1 MSVNE
6 LFKTDLKVVNLG
18 LKSFYNDL
26 KSQNV
31 QTVHVNWKPR
41 AGGNKK
47 MANLLDR
54 LKSTR

>member
-6 LFKTDLKVVNLG
+6 LFEKDLKVINIG

-26 KSQNV
+26 KTQNI
-31 QTVHVNWKPR
+31 QAVHVNWKPR

-54 LKSTR
+54 LKSTK

>member
-6 LFKTDLKVVNLG
+6 LFKKDLKVINIG

-26 KSQNV
+26 KSQKV
-31 QTVHVNWKPR
+31 QALHVNWKPR

-47 MANLLDR
+47 MASLLER
-54 LKSTR
+54 LKSIK